1 MSTLL
6 ERQQK
11 LVHDMAQISDWEERY
26 MKIIDMGKKLAPM
39 DEAQKVEKNLI
50 KGCQSQVW
58 LHASLSDQGKVLLVG
73 DSDALI
79 VKGLVALVLEIFSN
93 STPSEI
99 LSDQA
104 TFLKEI
110 GLDQHLSP
118 SRSNG
123 LHSMLKQVKMYA
135 LAFDYI
141 LKTKT
146 N

>member
-1 MSTLL
+1 MSLL
-6 ERQQK
+6 ERQNK
-11 LVHDMAQISDWEERY
+11 LIQEMSLMKDWEERY
-26 MKIIDMGKKLAPM
+26 MKIIDLGKKLSEMPS
-39 DEAQKVEKNLI
+39 EFKIEKNLI

-58 LHASLSDQGKVLLVG
+58 LHANLSAEGKVELMG

-79 VKGLVALVLEIFSN
+79 VKGLVALVLEIYSN

-99 LSDQA
+99 LSDSFS
-104 TFLKEI
+104 FLKEM

-135 LAFDYI
+135 MAFDY
-141 LKTKT
+141 LSKSKS